1 MAKPRSELS
10 AILHS
15 ICEHVY
21 FQPPASKQL
30 IFPCIIY
37 SLDNL
42 DINRAD
48 NEVYRLNDTYSIT
61 YATRDPDDENIH
73 IIARLPMCSM
83 TNTSTM
89 DNLHNYN
96 YRLCF

>member
-30 IFPCIIY
+30 VFPCIIY
-37 SLDNL
+37 SLENL
-42 DINRAD
+42 DIDHAD
-48 NEVYRLNDTYSIT
+48 NEVYRLNDAYSIT
-61 YATRDPDDENIH
+61 YATRDPNDENIH
-73 IIARLPMCSM
+73 IIARLPLCSM
-83 TNTSTM
+83 TRVASV
-89 DNLHNYN
+89 DNLHNYY
-96 YRLCF
+96 YRLYF